1 MRSSDW
7 SSDGC
12 SSDLLEDADIAA
24 AVEAIAEGGYYNA
37 GQDCTAACRV
47 YAHASIHD
55 RLVAELEAAVRKIE
69 VGDPAEPGTVLGP
82 MITARQRDRVDG
94 FVARAAAD
102 TPAEIVTGG
111 TRPDLPG
118 FYYSPTLIAG
128 ARPQDEIVQKEVFG
142 PVVSVTR
149 FDDDAQEIGR

>member
-47 YAHASIHD
+47 YAHARIHD
-55 RLVAELEAAVRKIE
+55 RLVAELEAAVRRIE
-69 VGDPAEPGTVLGP
+69 VGDPAEAGTVLGP
-82 MITARQRDRVDG
+82 MIPARQRDRVDG
-94 FVARAAAD
+94 FVARAAAAPPD
-102 TPAEIVTGG
+102 DRKRAGKGKGG
-111 TRPDLPG
+111 
-118 FYYSPTLIAG
+118 
-128 ARPQDEIVQKEVFG
+128 
-142 PVVSVTR
+142 
-149 FDDDAQEIGR
+149 